1 MDLEDKN
8 KDGIDIVG
16 TSSKLGKNKKKTR
29 RSNKAKAEP
38 VLNAPAVDN
47 LLILCEE
54 VTRAT
59 PEGARRFIEPAP
71 GVLAR
76 AKSRQHN
83 IIFGRR
89 GSGKSSLLRKA
100 VADLTVDRRPIS
112 FVDMETFKGHTYP
125 DVLISVLIKSL
136 QEFKSW
142 LEVAAT
148 TPASKTSF
156 WKRLFG
162 VIPSRPAFNKAE
174 TQKIHAEL
182 SGVIKDLEDQLRLP
196 ETMQIKGRKALSS
209 ESDKR
214 SELKSGISLSAVS
227 LSGDASSSNKE
238 TEQDEVEATY
248 TSHKIEYL
256 HQNILRFQAFFRAL
270 ANLSDGPAFLVLDDL
285 YHIRRTD
292 QAKVVDYF
300 HRVGKGNDLWLKIGT
315 IKHRSE
321 WYQHSDP
328 PIGMKLGDDAKEI
341 NLDVSLEKFETLK
354 EFLKKV
360 IGNLC
365 VEAGLPSFRDLINPT
380 AIDRLIIASGGVT
393 RDFIGILSGSIA
405 QARDRPASDHR
416 GPKVGAEDV
425 NLASGDYDTVKR
437 EEFKLD
443 TAEDR
448 EALEQAFVRL
458 VDFCTQ
464 KSKCNV
470 FLLSQKL
477 TGEDRDAI
485 DQLIDLRLIHS
496 VKSRVTLKR
505 GASGEIFEAYMLDLS
520 QYTAA
525 RKVHQFEM
533 VELGN
538 AGNDEAIRKDSLIYP
553 PRRNFVVRAKSKAKM
568 ENKQHDLFDG
578 RN

>member
-1 MDLEDKN
+1 MSDGTTQSKVGSEKSAKSKIK
-8 KDGIDIVG
+8 KDNGR
-16 TSSKLGKNKKKTR
+16 L
-29 RSNKAKAEP
+29 
-38 VLNAPAVDN
+38 AVIN
-47 LLILCEE
+47 TKEVNGLLILCEE

-71 GVLAR
+71 DVLAR

-89 GSGKSSLLRKA
+89 GSGKSSLLRKT

-136 QEFKSW
+136 QEFHSW
-142 LEVAAT
+142 LNNAAT

-156 WKRLFG
+156 WKKLFG
-162 VIPSRPAFNKAE
+162 SIPSRSPFSRTKTHQVQE
-174 TQKIHAEL
+174 EL
-182 SGVIKDLEDQLRLP
+182 AGIIRDLEAQLHRP
-196 ETMQIKGRKALSS
+196 EVAEVKDRRRQETEADNQR
-209 ESDKR
+209 EF
-214 SELKSGISLSAVS
+214 SL
-227 LSGDASSSNKE
+227 DASSAGVPLKAGGSSASKVRSSGE
-238 TEQDEVEATY
+238 IEQAYV
-248 TSHKIEYL
+248 SHKVEYL
-256 HQNILRFQAFFRAL
+256 HQNILKFQEFFRNL
-270 ANLSDGPAFLVLDDL
+270 SDLSDGPAFLVLDDL

-300 HRVGKGNDLWLKIGT
+300 HRIGKGNGLWLKIGT

-354 EFLKKV
+354 EFLIKV
-360 IGNLC
+360 LTSLST
-365 VEAGLPSFRDLINPT
+365 EAGLHSFRDIINST

-393 RDFIGILSGSIA
+393 RDFIGILSSAIA
-405 QARDRPASDHR
+405 QARDRPQGDHR

-425 NLASGDYDTVKR
+425 NLAAGEYDSVKR

-448 EALEQAFVRL
+448 DALEDAFTRL
-458 VDFCTQ
+458 VEFCTQ
-464 KSKCNV
+464 QSKCNV
-470 FLLSQKL
+470 FLVSQKL
-477 TGEDRDAI
+477 TGDVRSAI

-496 VKSRVTLKR
+496 VKSRVTLKK
-505 GASGEIFEAYMLDLS
+505 GAAGEIFEAYMLDLS

-525 RKVHQFEM
+525 RKVHRFEM
-533 VELGN
+533 VDLGGS
-538 AGNDEAIRKDSLIYP
+538 AKDEAIRRGTLIYP
-553 PRRNFVVRAKSKAKM
+553 PRKLI
-568 ENKQHDLFDG
+568 Q
-578 RN
+578 